1 MWLAVNVGYNIYMG
15 MKYGGVVW
23 TDHALQRLKERGIKI
38 EHALTTLN
46 NPQESRY
53 AKTRG
58 AWIYYRTW
66 GNDRIEVVS
75 AQNKEKEWVV
85 LSVWSKTVFGPS
97 QAKSESWWKYVLR
110 QIFGR

>member
-1 MWLAVNVGYNIYMG
+1 MG